1 MVTDRPVAASSLA
14 QLKNLCDI
22 HLDGWQDD
30 ACQVVLSDPR
40 FAEAP
45 GGANHHHNYKG
56 GLADHTLEV
65 AEMAMLF
72 CRALEL
78 EKRALIAAIFHDYGK
93 VLEYK
98 IHHNIDGQLESIST
112 TPFKDTVAH
121 IPYSWEFFRFT
132 ASEAGLDGVEIEE
145 ISHAILAHH
154 GRKEWGSPVEPRT
167 PLAFALHSADMLSM
181 QGWRKQ

>member
-1 MVTDRPVAASSLA
+1 MVTASVSSVS
-14 QLKNLCDI
+14 QLKNLCDV
-22 HLDGWQDD
+22 HLDGWQDN
-30 ACQVVLSDPR
+30 ACQAVLDDPR

-45 GGANHHHNYKG
+45 GGAKHHHNYKG

-72 CRALEL
+72 CRGLEL

-93 VLEYK
+93 VLEYT
-98 IHHNIDGQLESIST
+98 IHYDIDGNQESITT
-112 TPFKDTVAH
+112 TPFKDHVSH

-132 ASEAGLDGVEIEE
+132 GSEAGLDSAEIEE
-145 ISHAILAHH
+145 IGHAILAHH

-181 QGWRKQ
+181 QGWSKS

>member
-14 QLKNLCDI
+14 QLKNLCEI
-22 HLDGWQDD
+22 HLDSWQDD
-30 ACQVVLSDPR
+30 TCLEVFSDPR

-45 GGANHHHNYKG
+45 GGAKHHHNYVG

-65 AEMAMLF
+65 AEMAMGF
-72 CRALEL
+72 IKSFGF
-78 EKRALIAAIFHDYGK
+78 EKWALIAAIFHDYGK

-98 IHHNIDGQLESIST
+98 IHYDIDGQLASIST
-112 TPFKDTVAH
+112 TPFKDMVAH
-121 IPYSWEFFRFT
+121 IPYSWEFFRR
-132 ASEAGLDGVEIEE
+132 AAGEAGMTTTEIDE

-181 QGWRKQ
+181 QGWGKR